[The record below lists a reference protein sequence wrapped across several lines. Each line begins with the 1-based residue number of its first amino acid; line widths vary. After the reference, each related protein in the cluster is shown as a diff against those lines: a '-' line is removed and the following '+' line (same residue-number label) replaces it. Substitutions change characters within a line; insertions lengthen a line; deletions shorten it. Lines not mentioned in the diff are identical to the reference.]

1 MARKKVE
8 TNISYDDARQVYYVC
23 MDHGADEN
31 GRRVKCYRTYP
42 TLAQARRGL
51 REFSAERDGLRRVSP
66 RSITLDQWLEYWM
79 EQVIRPNRAQTTVYG
94 YGKIIRNHLS
104 PALGDV
110 PLQKLTPQHLQ
121 GYYAMLMEQKGL
133 SANTVR
139 RHHDLLSCALHLAVR
154 QDMLLRSPTDR
165 VEPPR
170 VIPQEARFYT
180 PEELRQLFALVEG
193 HWLEPIVK
201 LAGALGLRREEICG
215 LRWSSVDFA
224 RRRVHIK
231 EARTAAGASIVQKE
245 TKNRTSN
252 RVLHLGDELCR
263 LLRQERSAQVQRSL
277 ARGTAGRRTTLWRW
291 TSWGSLTPPTPYPW
305 PLPVSSAPTACP
317 RSPSTVCATPLPPW
331 PPPRARPCSTLAAP
345 WGTPPPPPPAR
356 STPTFWTRPTPP
368 RWTGWPTP

>member
-1 MARKKVE
+1 MMKKSISWMVFLLLMTGACAQAAPQLTNVTADGESLHAGEGWTVSFETTEGGALAMQLRGTEGEIVDLGATQVDAGSGELVWDGVLPDGSEAADGVYTVAVQLRNYWGEESEESLLPLTIGE
-8 TNISYDDARQVYYVC
+8 TNAAVSGVPDTLDLNSLDIQEAQIWEGGIEEAQVW
-23 MDHGADEN
+23 DEGETANGEPTADEN

-165 VEPPR
+165 SR
-170 VIPQEARFYT
+170 H
-180 PEELRQLFALVEG
+180 G
-193 HWLEPIVK
+193 
-201 LAGALGLRREEICG
+201 
-215 LRWSSVDFA
+215 
-224 RRRVHIK
+224 
-231 EARTAAGASIVQKE
+231 
-245 TKNRTSN
+245 
-252 RVLHLGDELCR
+252 
-263 LLRQERSAQVQRSL
+263 
-277 ARGTAGRRTTLWRW
+277 
-291 TSWGSLTPPTPYPW
+291 
-305 PLPVSSAPTACP
+305 
-317 RSPSTVCATPLPPW
+317 
-331 PPPRARPCSTLAAP
+331 
-345 WGTPPPPPPAR
+345 
-356 STPTFWTRPTPP
+356 
-368 RWTGWPTP
+368 